1 MKTISYKLSFN
12 LLFSLVLAT
21 LLVLSSFAFASCKP
35 ESDSEPHA
43 IPNCY
48 FVAKVT
54 EVKDGQLYVTVI
66 NAGWSSLKEGTPAYV
81 STNFDGYVAP
91 AVGDFVIVEYDSMV
105 QEIYP
110 PIVPNVFSI
119 TKCDADGYPL
129 K

>member
-12 LLFSLVLAT
+12 LLFSLVLAA

-35 ESDSEPHA
+35 EPEHV
-43 IPNCY
+43 IPNCH
-48 FVAKVT
+48 FVAKVI

-110 PIVPNVFSI
+110 PIVPNVYKI
-119 TKCDADGYPL
+119 TKCDANGYPL

>member
-1 MKTISYKLSFN
+1 MKKYKIFPLILAVLMIVP
-12 LLFSLVLAT
+12 LLC
-21 LLVLSSFAFASCKP
+21 FASCKP
-35 ESDSEPHA
+35 KPHA

-54 EVKDGQLYVTVI
+54 EVGDTQLFVTVI

-91 AVGDFVIVEYDSMV
+91 AVGDFIIVEYDSMV

-119 TKCDADGYPL
+119 TKCDANGNPL
-129 K
+129 Q

>member
-1 MKTISYKLSFN
+1 MKKSK
-12 LLFSLVLAT
+12 LFSLFLAA
-21 LLVLSSFAFASCKP
+21 LLVLSSLAFASCKP
-35 ESDSEPHA
+35 EHEHV

-110 PIVPNVFSI
+110 PIIPNVFSI
-119 TKCDADGYPL
+119 TKCDADGNPL

>member
-1 MKTISYKLSFN
+1 MKRNT
-12 LLFSLVLAT
+12 
-21 LLVLSSFAFASCKP
+21 VLSILLALLLLLSLFCFASCKP
-35 ESDSEPHA
+35 EPHA
-43 IPNCY
+43 IPNCH

-54 EVKDGQLYVTVI
+54 EVGDTQLFVTVI

-91 AVGDFVIVEYDSMV
+91 AVGDYVIVEYDSMV

-119 TKCDADGYPL
+119 TKCDADGNPL

>member
-12 LLFSLVLAT
+12 LLFSLILAA

-35 ESDSEPHA
+35 ESEPHA
-43 IPNCY
+43 IPNCH

-81 STNFDGYVAP
+81 STNFDGYLAP

-119 TKCDADGYPL
+119 TKCDANGNPL
-129 K
+129 Q